1 MSIFVK
7 KPGLSTTVQDLGRTG
22 FLSSGFSPNGVMDRH
37 AARIANILVGN
48 NQNASVLEFV
58 LAGPT
63 LRFTKKTYVALAGAD
78 FQARVN
84 GEQAPLNQAFEIP
97 ADAVLEC
104 GAAHKGMFGYLAF
117 AGGGLDVPSVM
128 GSASTNLKCGIGG
141 WHGRALA
148 YGDCIPLASN
158 LTFLANLPLRTIPA
172 EEEPAQEAD
181 PIILRVIPG
190 PQENLF
196 TEQGVETFYGQRFS
210 TTSQSDRMGFRLE
223 GPAIETRHGS
233 DIASD
238 GIAFGAVQVPARG
251 KPIIMLADRQTTGGY
266 AKIGTVASVD
276 LPKLVQCRPG
286 REIRFQR
293 INVQEAQ
300 ALYREEERTLLAY
313 EHVLQNP
320 GPCTCNA
327 RRAAAKLGELLKQ
340 RTENNPLWLKQA
352 LVKEHP
358 WT

>member
-22 FLSSGFSPNGVMDRH
+22 YLSSGFSPNGVMDRH

-48 NQNASVLEFV
+48 SQNANVLEFV
-58 LAGPT
+58 LTGPT
-63 LRFTKKTYVALAGAD
+63 LRFTKQTFIALTGGD

-84 GEQAPLNQAFEIP
+84 GKQAPLNQALEIP
-97 ADAVLEC
+97 AGAILEC
-104 GAAHKGMFGYLAF
+104 GAAREGMFGYLAF
-117 AGGGLDVPSVM
+117 AGGGLDIPHVM

-148 YGDCIPLASN
+148 YGDCIPLASSP
-158 LTFLANLPLRTIPA
+158 TFLANLPLRTI
-172 EEEPAQEAD
+172 EEPPAKQTD
-181 PIILRVIPG
+181 PVVLRVVSG

-196 TEQGVETFYGQRFS
+196 TEQGVETFYSQRFS

-223 GPAIETRHGS
+223 GPAIETKHGS

-238 GIAFGAVQVPARG
+238 GIAFGAVQVPAHGR
-251 KPIIMLADRQTTGGY
+251 PIIMLADRQTTGGY

-286 REIRFQR
+286 RKIKFER
-293 INVQEAQ
+293 ISVQDAQ
-300 ALYREEERTLLAY
+300 ALYREEERALLARD
-313 EHVLQNP
+313 HTLKNP
-320 GPCTCNA
+320 GPNACDA
-327 RRAAAKLGELLKQ
+327 RRAAVKLNTLLEQ
-340 RTENNPLWLKQA
+340 HTENNPFWLKQA
-352 LVKEHP
+352 LAKE
-358 WT
+358 

>member
-1 MSIFVK
+1 M
-7 KPGLSTTVQDLGRTG
+7 
-22 FLSSGFSPNGVMDRH
+22 
-37 AARIANILVGN
+37 
-48 NQNASVLEFV
+48 
-58 LAGPT
+58 
-63 LRFTKKTYVALAGAD
+63 
-78 FQARVN
+78 
-84 GEQAPLNQAFEIP
+84 
-97 ADAVLEC
+97 
-104 GAAHKGMFGYLAF
+104 
-117 AGGGLDVPSVM
+117 
-128 GSASTNLKCGIGG
+128 
-141 WHGRALA
+141 
-148 YGDCIPLASN
+148 
-158 LTFLANLPLRTIPA
+158 
-172 EEEPAQEAD
+172 
-181 PIILRVIPG
+181 RVISG

-238 GIAFGAVQVPARG
+238 GIAFGAVQVPAHG

-313 EHVLQNP
+313 EHALQNP

-327 RRAAAKLGELLKQ
+327 RRAAAKLGELLKR